1 MKLEDCKPGVRVRV
15 YDYPKS
21 VYCGF
26 INNVVHDVVFVAKD
40 YETQT
45 NAYHPQQLRKIVPK
59 KGKPEVIVAVFN
71 DGWQAFSKNID
82 IAEIE
87 ELKKTWASV
96 WLMRG
101 VKKL

>member
-15 YDYPKS
+15 YDYPKR

-59 KGKPEVIVAVFN
+59 KDRPELTIALNPDGTFCGALRNNCHVEVLQQEGK
-71 DGWQAFSKNID
+71 
-82 IAEIE
+82 
-87 ELKKTWASV
+87 TV

-101 VKKL
+101 VKRL